1 MGACACVERLVMN
14 AAESCSWRDV
24 TWAAVPLS
32 VQYVEIIGQD
42 WPLNAIDRYNKF
54 ISAAATGNLTLR

>member
-1 MGACACVERLVMN
+1 MLLRAVAG
-14 AAESCSWRDV
+14 V
-24 TWAAVPLS
+24 TSRGLLCLS

-42 WPLNAIDRYNKF
+42 LPLNAIDRYNKF